1 MEYRLRL
8 IDIAVLTMFRY
19 LGVAVNNKLA
29 SSGRRFRE
37 SLSRESRMEVE
48 INFWQS
54 VYIEETER
62 SVEIK
67 HEIWFHA
74 HSETGEF

>member
-8 IDIAVLTMFRY
+8 IDIAVLAMFRY

-37 SLSRESRMEVE
+37 SLSKESRMEVE

-62 SVEIK
+62 SVETK
-67 HEIWFHA
+67 HEIWFNA
-74 HSETGEF
+74 QSETGEF